1 MPLLIMCG
9 FPCSG
14 KTRRVEKFTEHVRE
28 NTDLQVSVVSD
39 EFTAFDKNT
48 CYSTPS
54 MEKIARGSL
63 KSSVERTLS
72 KDCLVIVDSLNYIK
86 GFRYELYCVARQLKT
101 THCIVQCECAASQA
115 KDWNKSHESKDKRYT
130 DEVIDALIMR
140 FEPPD
145 DRNRWDN
152 PLFIVLPDDEFP
164 NERILDALL
173 KRLAPPPNQ
182 STQSKP
188 LSSAGFLH
196 DLDRQTQEVVSAI
209 MESQR
214 TSFVGDS
221 ITISNCSEKLTLNR
235 HLTMGELSRLRRQ
248 FITYSKMH
256 PVDDS
261 NKIPTLFV
269 QYLQNTL

>member
-1 MPLLIMCG
+1 MPLLMMCG

-14 KTRRVEKFTEHVRE
+14 KTRRVEKFVEHVRTS
-28 NTDLQVSVVSD
+28 TDLQVNVIFD
-39 EFTAFDKNT
+39 EFTTFDKNT

-54 MEKIARGSL
+54 MEKVVRGSL
-63 KSSVERTLS
+63 KSNVERLLS

-101 THCIVQCECAASQA
+101 THCVVQCECAAPQA
-115 KDWNKSHESKDKRYT
+115 KDWNKSRDNKDDCYT
-130 DEVIDALIMR
+130 DEIMDALIMR

-152 PLFIVLPDDEFP
+152 PLFIVLPEDEFP
-164 NERILDALL
+164 NGGILDALL
-173 KRLAPPPNQ
+173 KRVAPPPNQ

-196 DLDRQTQEVVSAI
+196 DLDRRTQEVISAI
-209 MESQR
+209 MEGQR

-221 ITISNCSEKLTLNR
+221 INIPNCSEKLTLNR

>member
-1 MPLLIMCG
+1 MPLMLMCG

-14 KTRRVEKFTEHVRE
+14 KTRRVIQFTEYVHA
-28 NTDLQVSVVSD
+28 NTDLKVVTVND
-39 EFTAFDKNT
+39 DFTTFDKNT

-54 MEKIARGSL
+54 LEKLARGSV
-63 KSSVERTLS
+63 KSSVERHLNT
-72 KDCLVIVDSLNYIK
+72 DCLVIVDTLNYIK

-101 THCIVQCECAASQA
+101 THCVVLCECSTTQA
-115 KDWNKSHESKDKRYT
+115 KQWNEEHENKQDCYSDQ
-130 DEVIDALIMR
+130 IMDALTMR

-152 PLFIVLPDDEFP
+152 PLFTILPDDEMP
-164 NERILDALL
+164 CEKILDALL
-173 KRLAPPPNQ
+173 KRVAPPPNQ

-196 DLDRQTQEVVSAI
+196 DLDRRTQEVVTAI
-209 MESQR
+209 MDSQR
-214 TSFVGDS
+214 TSFVGD
-221 ITISNCSEKLTLNR
+221 TIAIPSCSEKLTLTR
-235 HLTMGELSRLRRQ
+235 HFTMAELSRLRRQ
-248 FITYSKMH
+248 FITYAKMH

-261 NKIPTLFV
+261 NKIPTLFM

>member
-1 MPLLIMCG
+1 MPLLVMCG

-14 KTRRVEKFTEHVRE
+14 KTRRVEKFAEYVRT
-28 NTDLQVSVVSD
+28 NTDLQVNIVHD
-39 EFTAFDKNT
+39 EFTTFDKNT
-48 CYSTPS
+48 CYSTPN
-54 MEKIARGSL
+54 MEKVVRGSL
-63 KSSVERTLS
+63 KSNVERLLS

-86 GFRYELYCVARQLKT
+86 GFRYELYCVARQLKE
-101 THCIVQCECAASQA
+101 THCVVQCECAVSQA
-115 KDWNKSHESKDKRYT
+115 KEWNKNCDKNECYT
-130 DEVIDALIMR
+130 DEVMDALTMR
-140 FEPPD
+140 FEQPD

-152 PLFIVLPDDEFP
+152 PLFVVLPDDEFP
-164 NERILDALL
+164 NEGILDALL

-196 DLDRQTQEVVSAI
+196 DLDRRTQEVVSAI

-221 ITISNCSEKLTLNR
+221 ISIPNCSEKMTLNR
-235 HLTMGELSRLRRQ
+235 HLTMGELSRFRRQ